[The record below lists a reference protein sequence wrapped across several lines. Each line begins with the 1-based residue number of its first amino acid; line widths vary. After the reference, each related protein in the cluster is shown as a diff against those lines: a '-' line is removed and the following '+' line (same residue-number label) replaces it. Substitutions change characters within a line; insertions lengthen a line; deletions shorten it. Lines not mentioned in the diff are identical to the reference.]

1 MKPPYKEGEPSF
13 VHFLTILKIIL
24 DLFLLYLLI
33 LYFLITW
40 RSRLFDFLKANV
52 SGFRKKILSRLI
64 TRKNLQRNKSY
75 CIALKK
81 FEPQSLTQKNSR
93 TWNNSPTHPYP
104 PPSELKWSV
113 LSMQNFARR
122 KPLDNSPWPL
132 LHFGSKSPNQ
142 NAWFSNRTMNPVSSV
157 VSDFHLINFKTPAL

>member
-24 DLFLLYLLI
+24 DLFLLYFLI

-52 SGFRKKILSRLI
+52 SGFRKKFLSRLI
-64 TRKNLQRNKSY
+64 TRKNLRRNKSY
-75 CIALKK
+75 YIASKK
-81 FEPQSLTQKNSR
+81 IRASVTDTRKFSYVKQL
-93 TWNNSPTHPYP
+93 THPYP

-113 LSMQNFARR
+113 LSTPFYPIKLWRFIVLNFTWDIFMSHDIANNDYAKFR
-122 KPLDNSPWPL
+122 
-132 LHFGSKSPNQ
+132 
-142 NAWFSNRTMNPVSSV
+142 A
-157 VSDFHLINFKTPAL
+157 A

>member
-13 VHFLTILKIIL
+13 THFLTILKIIL

-52 SGFRKKILSRLI
+52 SGFREKILSRLI

-113 LSMQNFARR
+113 LSTPFYPIKLWRFIVLNFTWDISMSHDIANNDYAKFR
-122 KPLDNSPWPL
+122 
-132 LHFGSKSPNQ
+132 
-142 NAWFSNRTMNPVSSV
+142 A
-157 VSDFHLINFKTPAL
+157 A